1 MVSQHF
7 LLLFSENQK
16 CGEHQLVVPYRESK
30 LTQMFQ
36 TEFTG
41 FHKTGIAMIVN
52 VDTSPNLLEETKQLL
67 LTSAI
72 THKINKAKTKIE
84 PSSSLL
90 YLNNSRSLAQSKF
103 DLGIF
108 LLNIS

>member
-1 MVSQHF
+1 MVSRHDF
-7 LLLFSENQK
+7 LFYSENQK

-41 FHKTGIAMIVN
+41 FTKTGISMIVN
-52 VDTSPNLLEETKQLL
+52 VDESPNLLEETKQLL

-72 THKINKAKTKIE
+72 THSIKKPKTKAFLK
-84 PSSSLL
+84 PSSSLWAL
-90 YLNNSRSLAQSKF
+90 DNSNSIAHSKF
-103 DLGIF
+103 ELGIF
-108 LLNIS
+108 